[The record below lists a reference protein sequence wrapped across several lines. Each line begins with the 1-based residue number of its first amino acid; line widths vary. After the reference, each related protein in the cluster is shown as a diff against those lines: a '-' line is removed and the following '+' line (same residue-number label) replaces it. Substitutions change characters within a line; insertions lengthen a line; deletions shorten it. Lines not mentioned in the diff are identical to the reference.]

1 MKKEGRKGGGGVM
14 KEDGEGI
21 REKVR
26 GIGREEDNK
35 VNLHFSGLRKKWRM
49 ENWRTALGSRFAG
62 L

>member
-35 VNLHFSGLRKKWRM
+35 VNLHFSG
-49 ENWRTALGSRFAG
+49 G
-62 L
+62 

>member
-35 VNLHFSGLRKKWRM
+35 VNLHFSGGENRNPLGKKK
-49 ENWRTALGSRFAG
+49 
-62 L
+62 